1 MGRLEG
7 EVAFP
12 LRIRARPRTVAALR
26 LAEEGAEIIGFDLC
40 EQIDTVRY
48 PLATPDDLE
57 ATIKLVRD
65 QGREIVARQADVRDR
80 HAVSNVLDQGLAEFG
95 HVDIVLCNAGS
106 LFGFGL
112 ADMSVDNSQMRAWQD
127 SLDVLLAGALNTIV
141 AALPALMGQGTGGS
155 IVITSSTAGLASMS
169 GPAST
174 PEEALTA
181 IGYTAGKTGVIGLMR
196 ALAGS
201 LAHFSIRVNAVHPT
215 GVNTPF
221 VVNDMSA
228 KVAEE
233 NPGASEGWK
242 NADAGGA
249 DRARRRVAN
258 STIVW
263 LCSEE
268 ARYVTGIQLPV
279 DAGFLLR

>member
-1 MGRLEG
+1 VGRLEG
-7 EVAFP
+7 KVAFISGIG
-12 LRIRARPRTVAALR
+12 RGQGRSHALR

-40 EQIDTVRY
+40 EQIDTVQY

-65 QGREIVARQADVRDR
+65 QGRGIVARQADVRDR
-80 HAVSNVLDQGLAEFG
+80 RAVSNVLDQGLAEFG

-112 ADMSVDNSQMRAWQD
+112 ADMSVDNLMRAWQD
-127 SLDVLLAGALNTIV
+127 SLDVLLTGALNTIV
-141 AALPALMGQGTGGS
+141 AALPALMGQDTGGS

-169 GPAST
+169 GPASS

-201 LAHFSIRVNAVHPT
+201 LAHLSIRVNTVHPT

-221 VVNDMSA
+221 VVNDMWA
-228 KVAEE
+228 KILEQ

-242 NADAGGA
+242 NAMPVELIEPEDVSNA
-249 DRARRRVAN
+249 
-258 STIVW
+258 IVW